1 MQKYI
6 LVEDTNKKAFLNE
19 VAEKLAKGFEV
30 AGGVALNKTKDDQI
44 LYAQAMIQKIHIQ
57 TRPY

>member
-19 VAEKLAKGFEV
+19 VAEKLAEGFEV
-30 AGGVALNKTKDDQI
+30 VGGVALNKTKDDQI

>member
-19 VAEKLAKGFEV
+19 ISAKLAEGFEV
-30 AGGVALNKTKDDQI
+30 TGGVAVSKTKDNQI
-44 LYAQAMIQKIHIQ
+44 LYVQAMIQKIHIQ